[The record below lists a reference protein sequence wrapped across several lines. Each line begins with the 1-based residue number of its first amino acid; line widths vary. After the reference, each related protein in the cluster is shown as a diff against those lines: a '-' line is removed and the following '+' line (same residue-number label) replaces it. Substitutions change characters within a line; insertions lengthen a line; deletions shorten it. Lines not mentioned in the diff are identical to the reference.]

1 MAAIADGAI
10 DGKGIISALQV
21 PDERIEL
28 KRYPRSLLEGC
39 VAGKELGG
47 GTHANTEWHGHSAGT
62 QSRLLPTAVDQ
73 RLYLVLKIAANI
85 QGADDLTP

>member
-1 MAAIADGAI
+1 MAPIADGAV

-21 PDERIEL
+21 SDERIAL
-28 KRYPRSLLEGC
+28 SCDPRSLLEGC

-47 GTHANTEWHGHSAGT
+47 GTHANAEWHRHSAGT

-73 RLYLVLKIAANI
+73 RLYSVL
-85 QGADDLTP
+85 